1 MQHTSEVSTLLE
13 QINASDALTDYID
26 PKRLTRRVSFID
38 LELFL
43 AEHGYKIERQDGNV
57 YGFMMI
63 VKTDPQAMPA
73 FRLIT
78 RSDHAAVYGSR
89 GR

>member
-43 AEHGYKIERQDGNV
+43 AKHGYKIERRDGNV

-63 VKTDPQAMPA
+63 VPA
-73 FRLIT
+73 APVAAPTLRLIT
-78 RSDHAAVYGSR
+78 RSDHAAVFGSR
-89 GR
+89 AR